1 MNTKNIQSIKGFKDI
16 LPSEVKYYNFVEK
29 IVSEVAHQYAINEL
43 RLPLVER
50 SELFFKSIGDSTDIV
65 NKEMYDFIDKNG
77 ESICLRPEGTASI
90 VRAVIE
96 HNLVYDRGLKKKKYM
111 YYGPMFRHEKPQK
124 GRYRQFNQ
132 FGVEYFGYA
141 DTNSDLELIILGNYI
156 FERLGLAGYNL
167 HINSL
172 GNTLDKK
179 KYSDIIVQY
188 FEPIKDTLDEYQL
201 KTLVNNP
208 LRLLDSKKDN
218 IKNILNDLPKMR
230 ETLSDQ
236 SKFRFETL
244 LKKLDN
250 LGVTYSIDNSIV
262 RGLDYYNDTVF
273 EWRDNSLGSQNAI
286 CAGGRYD
293 SLVENTGGESVPAIG
308 FAIGIERIIELI
320 KSQNVTCDNEK
331 PTIPIM
337 STLSETE
344 TYCIELASILRKK
357 YPNTRF
363 LTTDSSA
370 SLSSQTK
377 NALKINDYFIILLT
391 DKNKEDKS
399 ITVKMKENKMN
410 DMILTTNELIEFMDK
425 SYE

>member
-141 DTNSDLELIILGNYI
+141 DTNSDLELIILGNNI

-236 SKFRFETL
+236 SKLRFETL

-250 LGVTYSIDNSIV
+250 LGITYSIDNSIV